1 MPARTPRSARNQR
14 VERAFSPCAGKE
26 KEATLKDKRKT
37 ADEAVANIGDG
48 ATVMIGGFMA
58 CGSPEILIDALVRKG
73 SKNLTVICNDAG
85 VPGRGTGK
93 LLSNGQIGT
102 LIASHV
108 GLNPEVAQRM
118 NTEVAEDRLECI
130 LVPQGTLAERIRC
143 GAAGLGGFLTPTGVG
158 TIIAD
163 GKQTLNVG
171 GRDYLLELPL
181 RADFALIRGS
191 ITDKFGNTWYNG
203 TTRTFNPMMAGAA
216 DHVIVG
222 AVSIVEVGEID
233 PNNVVT
239 SGILVDAIVGG
250 EQPWQI

>member
-1 MPARTPRSARNQR
+1 MR
-14 VERAFSPCAGKE
+14 
-26 KEATLKDKRKT
+26 DKIKT
-37 ADEAVANIGDG
+37 ADEAVAVIGDG

-58 CGSPEILIDALVRKG
+58 PGTPEILIDALVRKG

-93 LLSNGQIGT
+93 LLSNGQIKT

-108 GLNPEVAQRM
+108 GLNPEVATRM
-118 NTEVAEDRLECI
+118 NTDVAEDKLKCI

-143 GAAGLGGFLTPTGVG
+143 GSTGLGGFLTPTGVG
-158 TIIAD
+158 TVIQGGRIAD
-163 GKQTLNVG
+163 PNGGPDLIEVEEKQVIKIDGK
-171 GRDYLLELPL
+171 DYLLELPL

-222 AVSIVEVGEID
+222 AVEIVEVGEID

-239 SGILVDAIVGG
+239 SGILVDTIVGG
-250 EQPWQI
+250 EKPWEI